1 MIEHA
6 DNEQKFAAALDTRSA
21 YILDFYTRAKKELG
35 QAAWDA
41 MEGDTVD
48 EMVECLSTCDC
59 GKLRQSQGDKVL
71 QQRVSSGFK
80 FCQEKTAETLVHA
93 DQKSYA
99 KLSDKL
105 LSQAAQIF
113 LRAHCKKQLKPK
125 LALKALRALQKRGA
139 IQMTNSE
146 GEHVRTALDGA
157 DRCHASASNWI
168 AATPESRPAAAA
180 EEPQQCWNKGCKAES
195 SSLCVGCKKASY
207 CSRKC
212 QVRAWL
218 SVASS
223 ICSWGCF
230 QLTTALFT
238 LLCF

>member
-1 MIEHA
+1 
-6 DNEQKFAAALDTRSA
+6 
-21 YILDFYTRAKKELG
+21 
-35 QAAWDA
+35 
-41 MEGDTVD
+41 
-48 EMVECLSTCDC
+48 
-59 GKLRQSQGDKVL
+59 
-71 QQRVSSGFK
+71 
-80 FCQEKTAETLVHA
+80 
-93 DQKSYA
+93 
-99 KLSDKL
+99 
-105 LSQAAQIF
+105 
-113 LRAHCKKQLKPK
+113 
-125 LALKALRALQKRGA
+125 
-139 IQMTNSE
+139 MTNSE

-238 LLCF
+238 LLCFDVVIVVLTDQCKLLLCGRKHTGERGTRLPVPGSCDDVSFECTKSYKLTYDCGS